1 MRLTTR
7 VRLVAATIAL
17 ASITA
22 VMLTTTPASADVQA
36 VKTVQTVTAPT
47 HGDAC
52 TASPDSGPFFNFHD
66 SCHWH
71 DWCYAV
77 HPYGGGYYGRLDCD
91 NGFLSRMRSSCYNRY
106 PSWWQV
112 PARGVCYGIA
122 NDYYLA
128 VRAAGWAFF

>member
-1 MRLTTR
+1 MRLTKR
-7 VRLVAATIAL
+7 IRLVAATIAL
-17 ASITA
+17 SSAAA
-22 VMLTTTPASADVQA
+22 VMLSPTPASAEVQKVEA
-36 VKTVQTVTAPT
+36 VSAPT
-47 HGDAC
+47 HGDSC
-52 TASPDSGPFFNFHD
+52 TAVPDSGPFFNFHD

-77 HPYGGGYYGRLDCD
+77 HPYGDGYNGRLSCD

-122 NDYYLA
+122 NDYYVG